1 MRIAAIDLGTNS
13 FHLVIADTK
22 PNGSFRV
29 VASEKE
35 MVRLGES
42 GADMKLLTEEAM
54 ERGIACLRRF
64 KAIIAARKVKAI
76 RAIATSAIREAENRD
91 IFIRRARAEVGIS
104 IDIISGVEE
113 GRLIYLGVLQ
123 AVPIFSKRSL
133 VLDIGGGSTEYVVG
147 ERGSV
152 KVVASLKLGA
162 IRLTKKFG
170 LAERPSL
177 RAIESARKHI
187 VGELTPISREIRK
200 RKFIVAAG
208 SSGTIQAIASIIAAT
223 RTGLTSSQA
232 INVRLNNFKFSYS
245 EVRVVVRKLLSESS
259 AIDRKRI
266 PGLDEKRAD
275 IIIAGALILE
285 ESMRLL
291 GIKELMVSSY
301 ALREGVIYDYIRH
314 LRTDGSAHG
323 KISDVRE
330 QSVRHLGEI
339 SNYEQTHAEHVA
351 ALSLSLF
358 DQTLRLHHLG
368 TDERKYLYYA
378 SLLHDIGY
386 HISHTEHHQ
395 HSYYIISHADLL
407 GFTNEEIEI
416 IANIARYHR
425 KSHPKLKHEGFARLQ
440 SDEHRDLVRK
450 LSAIIRIAEG
460 LDRGNISIIRSVDC
474 RINRNSVEIRLK
486 PKKNAPR
493 DLELEIWGAERK
505 KMLFE
510 EVYGRQVRFVEV

>member
-13 FHLVIADTK
+13 FHLVIAETK
-22 PNGSFRV
+22 PNGSFSV

-76 RAIATSAIREAENRD
+76 RAIATSAIREAGNREV
-91 IFIRRARAEVGIS
+91 FIRRARAEVGIS

-113 GRLIYLGVLQ
+113 GRLIYLGMLQ
-123 AVPIFSKRSL
+123 ALPFFAKRSL
-133 VLDIGGGSTEYVVG
+133 TIDIGGGSTEYVIG
-147 ERGSV
+147 ERGSI
-152 KVVASLKLGA
+152 KYITSLKLGA

-177 RAIESARKHI
+177 RAIEDARRHI
-187 VGELTPISREIRK
+187 IGELTPPSREIRK
-200 RKFIVAAG
+200 RKYVIAAG
-208 SSGTIQAIASIIAAT
+208 SSGTIQAVASIIAAM
-223 RTGLTSSQA
+223 RTGLTNSQA
-232 INVRLNNFKFSYS
+232 ISVRLNNFTFTFA
-245 EVRVVVRKLLSESS
+245 EVRVVVRKLLSVGS

-266 PGLDEKRAD
+266 PGLDEKRSD

-291 GIKELMVSSY
+291 GIKELTVSSY

-314 LRTDGSAHG
+314 LRSDVSAHG
-323 KISDVRE
+323 KIRDVRE
-330 QSVRHLGEI
+330 QSVRHLAES
-339 SNYEQTHAEHVA
+339 SNYEQTHAEHIA
-351 ALSLSLF
+351 ALSLSIF
-358 DQTLRLHHLG
+358 DQTQRLHHLG
-368 TDERKYLYYA
+368 IEDRKYLYYA

-386 HISHTEHHQ
+386 HISHTGHHQ

-450 LSAIIRIAEG
+450 LSAILRIAEG
-460 LDRGNISIIRSVDC
+460 LDRGNIGIIQSVNC
-474 RINRNSVEIRLK
+474 KIHRNNVEIRLK
-486 PKKNAPR
+486 SKKNASR

-505 KMLFE
+505 KMLFQ
-510 EVYGRQVRFVEV
+510 EVYGREVRFVEI